1 MDSKY
6 RIELADNSKGSSN
19 MDSNSLGTVIKVIG
33 VGNGGCNA
41 VNRMIEEGL
50 QDVDFIAMNTDK
62 QALSRSNAETKIVLG
77 ERVTQGLGA
86 GTDPEKGA
94 EAAREDIAKIEE
106 IINGANLVFIAS
118 SFGGGTGTG
127 ASPVVAEIAKKCGAL
142 TIGVVTKPFKYEGK
156 FKMKKAEAGIE
167 KMFSVV
173 DSLIIIPN
181 ENLYDMID
189 AENYGY
195 TEAFSVI
202 DDILRQGVQGIS
214 DIITKTGFGVNV
226 DFADVKTMIELSNGR
241 AHLGIGIGKGEN
253 RIEKAISNAFENP
266 LLDVSSI
273 RNSKGVLANI
283 VTPKDFA
290 LKEFER
296 ASEKISEYAHE
307 EANIKIGTCIDENL
321 NDEIRVTIVATGF
334 DDNCVKEEKEKN
346 KIDDIENKDSETDEM
361 YKTKDNKNIA
371 DDNNSDNSSEIKI
384 DKNENINDKLETE
397 NNFDLKKDINKE
409 SVKTSFSNINFA
421 NKFKNETFNNNYR
434 ENINKNIETENLYNN
449 SNDSNNIENSN
460 NYNNFNNNEE
470 KTAEKSE
477 YSVFNRN
484 VINNRISENSEFDKN
499 EDNYSI
505 GTAVADIEEAEEL
518 REVKKDN
525 EISKQFPFQVMS
537 NEERKIH
544 NDMGAKSYIFGADT
558 SSASTDYDNTPAFL
572 RRDIIARNVKKIRD

>member
-6 RIELADNSKGSSN
+6 RIELADNSKMNSN
-19 MDSNSLGTVIKVIG
+19 INSFNVSLGTVIKVIG

-41 VNRMIEEGL
+41 VNRMIEEKLNG
-50 QDVDFIAMNTDK
+50 VDFVAMNTDK

-94 EAAREDIAKIEE
+94 EAAKEDVAKIEE

-156 FKMKKAEAGIE
+156 LKMNRAEAGIE

-181 ENLYDMID
+181 ENLYDMVD

-195 TEAFSVI
+195 TEAFSII

-214 DIITKTGFGVNV
+214 DIITQTGFGVNV
-226 DFADVKTMIELSNGR
+226 DFADVRTMIALSNGR

-273 RNSKGVLANI
+273 KNSRGILANI
-283 VTPKDFA
+283 VAPKDFG
-290 LKEFER
+290 LKEYGE
-296 ASEKISEYAHE
+296 AAEKINSYAHE
-307 EANIKIGTCIDENL
+307 EANIKIGTCIDESL

-334 DDNCVKEEKEKN
+334 DDNCNKN
-346 KIDDIENKDSETDEM
+346 NEVENKDFESD
-361 YKTKDNKNIA
+361 KNDIKDNNIKN
-371 DDNNSDNSSEIKI
+371 DLNTNNIIENNENNNPNETIIDNSKEIDLK
-384 DKNENINDKLETE
+384 DKEENINKVS
-397 NNFDLKKDINKE
+397 FE
-409 SVKTSFSNINFA
+409 SVNFA
-421 NKFKNETFNNNYR
+421 NKFKNQS
-434 ENINKNIETENLYNN
+434 L
-449 SNDSNNIENSN
+449 N
-460 NYNNFNNNEE
+460 NYNINNAENNEE
-470 KTAEKSE
+470 EDFDKEEESIEKSE
-477 YSVFNRN
+477 YAPFNKNIVNNQISKSANSIIDRN
-484 VINNRISENSEFDKN
+484 EEF
-499 EDNYSI
+499 YSRTI
-505 GTAVADIEEAEEL
+505 ATEVAEADIDIKEN
-518 REVKKDN
+518 EVKKEKPIFD
-525 EISKQFPFQVMS
+525 IMS
-537 NEERKIH
+537 DEGMKIH
-544 NDMGAKSYIFGADT
+544 NDLGAKSYIFGADT
-558 SSASTDYDNTPAFL
+558 NSSADYDEDTPAYL
-572 RRDIIARNVKKIRD
+572 RRQIIARNIRK

>member
-6 RIELADNSKGSSN
+6 RIELADNSKMNSN
-19 MDSNSLGTVIKVIG
+19 INSFNVSLGTVIKVIG

-41 VNRMIEEGL
+41 VNRMIEEKLNG
-50 QDVDFIAMNTDK
+50 VDFVAMNTDK

-94 EAAREDIAKIEE
+94 EAAKEDVAKIEE

-156 FKMKKAEAGIE
+156 LKMNRAEAGIE

-181 ENLYDMID
+181 ENLYDMVD

-195 TEAFSVI
+195 TEAFSII

-214 DIITKTGFGVNV
+214 DIITQTGFGVNV
-226 DFADVKTMIELSNGR
+226 DFADVRTMIALSNGR

-273 RNSKGVLANI
+273 KNSRGVLANI
-283 VTPKDFA
+283 VAPKDFG
-290 LKEFER
+290 LKEYGE
-296 ASEKISEYAHE
+296 AAEKINSYAHE
-307 EANIKIGTCIDENL
+307 EANIKIGTCIDESL

-334 DDNCVKEEKEKN
+334 DDNCNKN
-346 KIDDIENKDSETDEM
+346 NEAENKDFESD
-361 YKTKDNKNIA
+361 KNDIKDNNIKNDLNINNIIENNEN
-371 DDNNSDNSSEIKI
+371 NNSNETIIDNSKEI
-384 DKNENINDKLETE
+384 DLKNKEENINKVS
-397 NNFDLKKDINKE
+397 FE
-409 SVKTSFSNINFA
+409 SVNFS
-421 NKFKNETFNNNYR
+421 NKFKNQSLDNY
-434 ENINKNIETENLYNN
+434 NINNAE
-449 SNDSNNIENSN
+449 
-460 NYNNFNNNEE
+460 NNEE
-470 KTAEKSE
+470 EDFDKKEESIEKSE
-477 YSVFNRN
+477 YAPFNKNIVNNQISKSANSIIDRN
-484 VINNRISENSEFDKN
+484 EEF
-499 EDNYSI
+499 YSRTI
-505 GTAVADIEEAEEL
+505 ATEVAEADIDIKEN
-518 REVKKDN
+518 EVKKEKPIFD
-525 EISKQFPFQVMS
+525 IMS
-537 NEERKIH
+537 DEGMKIH
-544 NDMGAKSYIFGADT
+544 NDLGAKSYIFGADT
-558 SSASTDYDNTPAFL
+558 NSSADYDEDTPAYL
-572 RRDIIARNVKKIRD
+572 RRQIIARNIRK

>member
-6 RIELADNSKGSSN
+6 RIELADNSKMNSN
-19 MDSNSLGTVIKVIG
+19 INSFNVSLGTVIKVIG

-41 VNRMIEEGL
+41 VNRMIEEKLNG
-50 QDVDFIAMNTDK
+50 VDFVAMNTDK

-94 EAAREDIAKIEE
+94 EAAKEDVAKIEE

-156 FKMKKAEAGIE
+156 LKMNRAEAGIE

-181 ENLYDMID
+181 ENLYDMVD

-195 TEAFSVI
+195 TEAFSII

-214 DIITKTGFGVNV
+214 DIITQTGFGVNV
-226 DFADVKTMIELSNGR
+226 DFADVRTMIALSNGR

-273 RNSKGVLANI
+273 KNSRGVLANI
-283 VTPKDFA
+283 VAPEDFG
-290 LKEFER
+290 LKEYGE
-296 ASEKISEYAHE
+296 AAEKINSYAHE
-307 EANIKIGTCIDENL
+307 EANIKIGTCIDESL

-334 DDNCVKEEKEKN
+334 DDNCNKN
-346 KIDDIENKDSETDEM
+346 KEAENKDFESD
-361 YKTKDNKNIA
+361 KNDIKDNNIKNDLNINNIIENNEN
-371 DDNNSDNSSEIKI
+371 NNSNETIIDNSKEIDLK
-384 DKNENINDKLETE
+384 DKEENINKVS
-397 NNFDLKKDINKE
+397 FE
-409 SVKTSFSNINFA
+409 SVNFA
-421 NKFKNETFNNNYR
+421 NKFKNQSLDNY
-434 ENINKNIETENLYNN
+434 NINNAE
-449 SNDSNNIENSN
+449 
-460 NYNNFNNNEE
+460 NNNEE
-470 KTAEKSE
+470 EDFDKEEESIEKSE
-477 YSVFNRN
+477 YAPFNKNIVNNQISKSANSIIDRN
-484 VINNRISENSEFDKN
+484 EEF
-499 EDNYSI
+499 YSRTI
-505 GTAVADIEEAEEL
+505 ATKVAEADIDIKEN
-518 REVKKDN
+518 EVKKEKPIFD
-525 EISKQFPFQVMS
+525 IMS
-537 NEERKIH
+537 DEGMKIH
-544 NDMGAKSYIFGADT
+544 NDLGAKSYIFGADT
-558 SSASTDYDNTPAFL
+558 NSSADYDEDTPAYL
-572 RRDIIARNVKKIRD
+572 RRQIIARNIRK

>member
-6 RIELADNSKGSSN
+6 RIELADNSKMNSN
-19 MDSNSLGTVIKVIG
+19 INSFNVSLGTVIKVIG

-41 VNRMIEEGL
+41 VNRMIEEKLNG
-50 QDVDFIAMNTDK
+50 VDFVAMNTDK

-94 EAAREDIAKIEE
+94 EAAKEDVAKIEE

-156 FKMKKAEAGIE
+156 LKMNRAESGIE

-181 ENLYDMID
+181 ENLYDMVD

-195 TEAFSVI
+195 TEAFSII

-214 DIITKTGFGVNV
+214 DIITQTGFGVNV
-226 DFADVKTMIELSNGR
+226 DFADVRTMIALSNGR

-273 RNSKGVLANI
+273 KNSRGVLANI
-283 VTPKDFA
+283 VAPKDFG
-290 LKEFER
+290 LKEYGE
-296 ASEKISEYAHE
+296 AAEKINSYAHE
-307 EANIKIGTCIDENL
+307 EANIKIGTCIDESL

-334 DDNCVKEEKEKN
+334 DDNCNKN
-346 KIDDIENKDSETDEM
+346 NEAENKDFESD
-361 YKTKDNKNIA
+361 KNDIKDNNIKNDLNTNNIIENNEN
-371 DDNNSDNSSEIKI
+371 NNSNETIIDNSKEIDLK
-384 DKNENINDKLETE
+384 DKEENINKVS
-397 NNFDLKKDINKE
+397 FE
-409 SVKTSFSNINFA
+409 SVNFA
-421 NKFKNETFNNNYR
+421 NKFKNQS
-434 ENINKNIETENLYNN
+434 L
-449 SNDSNNIENSN
+449 N
-460 NYNNFNNNEE
+460 NYNINNTENNNEE
-470 KTAEKSE
+470 EDFDKEEESIEKSE
-477 YSVFNRN
+477 YAPFNKNIVNNQISKNADSIIDRN
-484 VINNRISENSEFDKN
+484 EEF
-499 EDNYSI
+499 YSRTI
-505 GTAVADIEEAEEL
+505 ATEVAEADIDIKEN
-518 REVKKDN
+518 EVKKEKPIFD
-525 EISKQFPFQVMS
+525 IMS
-537 NEERKIH
+537 DEGMKIH
-544 NDMGAKSYIFGADT
+544 NDLGAKSYIFGADT
-558 SSASTDYDNTPAFL
+558 NSSADYDEDTPAYL
-572 RRDIIARNVKKIRD
+572 RRQIIARNIRK

>member
-6 RIELADNSKGSSN
+6 RIELADNSKMNSN
-19 MDSNSLGTVIKVIG
+19 INSFNVSLGTVIKVIG

-41 VNRMIEEGL
+41 VNRMIEEKLNG
-50 QDVDFIAMNTDK
+50 VDFVAMNTDK

-94 EAAREDIAKIEE
+94 EAAKEDVAKIEE

-156 FKMKKAEAGIE
+156 LKMNRAEAGIE

-181 ENLYDMID
+181 ENLYDMVD

-195 TEAFSVI
+195 TEAFSII

-214 DIITKTGFGVNV
+214 DIITQTGFGVNV
-226 DFADVKTMIELSNGR
+226 DFADVRTMIALSNGR

-273 RNSKGVLANI
+273 KNSRGVLANI
-283 VTPKDFA
+283 VAPKDFG
-290 LKEFER
+290 LKEYGE
-296 ASEKISEYAHE
+296 AAEKINSYAHE
-307 EANIKIGTCIDENL
+307 EANIKIGTCIDESL

-334 DDNCVKEEKEKN
+334 DDNCNKN
-346 KIDDIENKDSETDEM
+346 KEVENKDFESD
-361 YKTKDNKNIA
+361 KNDIKDNNIKNDLNINNIIENNEN
-371 DDNNSDNSSEIKI
+371 NNSNETIIDNSKEIDLK
-384 DKNENINDKLETE
+384 DKEENINKVS
-397 NNFDLKKDINKE
+397 FE
-409 SVKTSFSNINFA
+409 SVNFA
-421 NKFKNETFNNNYR
+421 NKFKNQSLDNY
-434 ENINKNIETENLYNN
+434 NINNAEN
-449 SNDSNNIENSN
+449 D
-460 NYNNFNNNEE
+460 NEE
-470 KTAEKSE
+470 EEDFDKEEESIEKSE
-477 YSVFNRN
+477 YAPFNKNIVNNQISKSANSIIDRN
-484 VINNRISENSEFDKN
+484 EEF
-499 EDNYSI
+499 YSRTI
-505 GTAVADIEEAEEL
+505 ATEVAEADIDIKEN
-518 REVKKDN
+518 EVKKEKPIFD
-525 EISKQFPFQVMS
+525 IMS
-537 NEERKIH
+537 DEGMKIH
-544 NDMGAKSYIFGADT
+544 NDLGAKSYIFGADT
-558 SSASTDYDNTPAFL
+558 NSSADYDEDTPAYL
-572 RRDIIARNVKKIRD
+572 RRQIIARNIRK

>member
-6 RIELADNSKGSSN
+6 RIELADNSKMNSN
-19 MDSNSLGTVIKVIG
+19 INSFNVSLGTVIKVIG

-41 VNRMIEEGL
+41 VNRMIEEKLNG
-50 QDVDFIAMNTDK
+50 VDFVAMNTDK

-94 EAAREDIAKIEE
+94 EAAKEDVAKIEE

-156 FKMKKAEAGIE
+156 LKMNRAESGIE

-181 ENLYDMID
+181 ENLYDMVD

-195 TEAFSVI
+195 TEAFSII

-214 DIITKTGFGVNV
+214 DIITQTGFGVNV
-226 DFADVKTMIELSNGR
+226 DFADVRTMIALSNGR

-273 RNSKGVLANI
+273 KNSRGVLANI
-283 VTPKDFA
+283 VAPKDFG
-290 LKEFER
+290 LKEYGE
-296 ASEKISEYAHE
+296 AAEKINSYAHE
-307 EANIKIGTCIDENL
+307 EANIKIGTCIDESL

-334 DDNCVKEEKEKN
+334 DDNCNKN
-346 KIDDIENKDSETDEM
+346 NEAENKDFESD
-361 YKTKDNKNIA
+361 KNDIKDNNIKNDLNTNNIIENNEN
-371 DDNNSDNSSEIKI
+371 NNSNETIIDNSKEI
-384 DKNENINDKLETE
+384 DLKNKEENINKVS
-397 NNFDLKKDINKE
+397 FE
-409 SVKTSFSNINFA
+409 SVNFA
-421 NKFKNETFNNNYR
+421 NKFKNQS
-434 ENINKNIETENLYNN
+434 L
-449 SNDSNNIENSN
+449 N
-460 NYNNFNNNEE
+460 NYNINNAENNEE
-470 KTAEKSE
+470 EDFDKEEESIEKSE
-477 YSVFNRN
+477 YAPFNKNIVNNQISKNANSIIDRN
-484 VINNRISENSEFDKN
+484 EEF
-499 EDNYSI
+499 YSRTI
-505 GTAVADIEEAEEL
+505 ATEVAEADIDIKEN
-518 REVKKDN
+518 EVKKEKPIFD
-525 EISKQFPFQVMS
+525 IMS
-537 NEERKIH
+537 DEGMKIH
-544 NDMGAKSYIFGADT
+544 NDLGAKSYIFGADT
-558 SSASTDYDNTPAFL
+558 NSSADYDEDTPAYL
-572 RRDIIARNVKKIRD
+572 RRQIIARNIRK

>member
-6 RIELADNSKGSSN
+6 RIELADNSKMNSN
-19 MDSNSLGTVIKVIG
+19 INSFNVSLGTVIKVIG

-41 VNRMIEEGL
+41 VNRMIEEKLNG
-50 QDVDFIAMNTDK
+50 VDFVAMNTDK

-94 EAAREDIAKIEE
+94 EAAKEDVAKIEE

-156 FKMKKAEAGIE
+156 LKMNRAESGIE

-181 ENLYDMID
+181 ENLYDMVD

-195 TEAFSVI
+195 TEAFSII

-214 DIITKTGFGVNV
+214 DIITQTGFGVNV
-226 DFADVKTMIELSNGR
+226 DFADVRTMIALSNGR

-273 RNSKGVLANI
+273 KNSRGVLANI
-283 VTPKDFA
+283 VAPKDFG
-290 LKEFER
+290 LKEYGE
-296 ASEKISEYAHE
+296 AAEKINSYAHE
-307 EANIKIGTCIDENL
+307 EANIKIGTCIDESL

-334 DDNCVKEEKEKN
+334 DDNCNKN
-346 KIDDIENKDSETDEM
+346 NEAENKDFESD
-361 YKTKDNKNIA
+361 KNDIKDNNIKNDLNTNNIIENNEN
-371 DDNNSDNSSEIKI
+371 NNSNETIIDNSKEIDLK
-384 DKNENINDKLETE
+384 DKEENINKVS
-397 NNFDLKKDINKE
+397 FE
-409 SVKTSFSNINFA
+409 SVNFA
-421 NKFKNETFNNNYR
+421 NKFKNQP
-434 ENINKNIETENLYNN
+434 L
-449 SNDSNNIENSN
+449 N
-460 NYNNFNNNEE
+460 NYNINNAENNNEDE
-470 KTAEKSE
+470 DFDKEEESIEKSE
-477 YSVFNRN
+477 YAPFNKNIVNNQISKSANSIIDRN
-484 VINNRISENSEFDKN
+484 EEF
-499 EDNYSI
+499 YSRTI
-505 GTAVADIEEAEEL
+505 ATEVAEADIDIKEN
-518 REVKKDN
+518 EVKKEKPIFD
-525 EISKQFPFQVMS
+525 IMS
-537 NEERKIH
+537 DEGMKIH
-544 NDMGAKSYIFGADT
+544 NDLGAKSYIFGADT
-558 SSASTDYDNTPAFL
+558 NSSADYDEDTPAYL
-572 RRDIIARNVKKIRD
+572 RRQIIARNIRK

>member
-6 RIELADNSKGSSN
+6 RIELADNSKINSN
-19 MDSNSLGTVIKVIG
+19 INSFNVSLVTVIKVIG

-41 VNRMIEEGL
+41 VNRMIEEKLNG
-50 QDVDFIAMNTDK
+50 VDFVAMNTDK

-94 EAAREDIAKIEE
+94 EAAKEDVAKIEE

-156 FKMKKAEAGIE
+156 LKMNRAEAGIE

-181 ENLYDMID
+181 ENLYDMVD

-195 TEAFSVI
+195 TEAFSII

-214 DIITKTGFGVNV
+214 DIITQTGFGVNV
-226 DFADVKTMIELSNGR
+226 DFADVRTMIALSNGR

-273 RNSKGVLANI
+273 KNSRGVLANI
-283 VTPKDFA
+283 VAPKDFG
-290 LKEFER
+290 LKEYGE
-296 ASEKISEYAHE
+296 AAEKINSYAHE
-307 EANIKIGTCIDENL
+307 EANIKIGTCIDESL

-334 DDNCVKEEKEKN
+334 DDNCNKN
-346 KIDDIENKDSETDEM
+346 NEAENKDFESD
-361 YKTKDNKNIA
+361 KNDIKDNNIKNDLNTNNIIENNEN
-371 DDNNSDNSSEIKI
+371 NNSNETIIDNSKETELK
-384 DKNENINDKLETE
+384 DKEENINKVS
-397 NNFDLKKDINKE
+397 FE
-409 SVKTSFSNINFA
+409 SVNFA
-421 NKFKNETFNNNYR
+421 NKFKNQSLDNY
-434 ENINKNIETENLYNN
+434 NINNAE
-449 SNDSNNIENSN
+449 
-460 NYNNFNNNEE
+460 NNNEE
-470 KTAEKSE
+470 EEDFDKEEESIEKSE
-477 YSVFNRN
+477 YAPFNKNIVNNQISKSANSIIDRN
-484 VINNRISENSEFDKN
+484 EEF
-499 EDNYSI
+499 YSRTI
-505 GTAVADIEEAEEL
+505 ATEVAEADIDIKEN
-518 REVKKDN
+518 EVKKEKPIFD
-525 EISKQFPFQVMS
+525 IMS
-537 NEERKIH
+537 DEGMKIH
-544 NDMGAKSYIFGADT
+544 NDLGAKSYIFGADT
-558 SSASTDYDNTPAFL
+558 NSSADYDEDTPAYL
-572 RRDIIARNVKKIRD
+572 RRQIIARNIRK

>member
-6 RIELADNSKGSSN
+6 RIELADNSKMNSN
-19 MDSNSLGTVIKVIG
+19 INSFNVSLGTVIKVIG

-41 VNRMIEEGL
+41 VNRMIEEKLNG
-50 QDVDFIAMNTDK
+50 VDFVAMNTDK

-94 EAAREDIAKIEE
+94 EAAKEDVAKIEE

-156 FKMKKAEAGIE
+156 LKMNRAEAGIE

-181 ENLYDMID
+181 ENLYDMVD

-195 TEAFSVI
+195 TEAFSII

-214 DIITKTGFGVNV
+214 DIITQTGFGVNV
-226 DFADVKTMIELSNGR
+226 DFADVRTMIALSNGR

-273 RNSKGVLANI
+273 KNSRGVLANI
-283 VTPKDFA
+283 VAPKDFG
-290 LKEFER
+290 LKEYGE
-296 ASEKISEYAHE
+296 AAEKINSYAHE
-307 EANIKIGTCIDENL
+307 EANIKIGTCIDESL

-334 DDNCVKEEKEKN
+334 DDNCNKN
-346 KIDDIENKDSETDEM
+346 NEAENKDFESD
-361 YKTKDNKNIA
+361 KNDIKDNNIKNDLNTNNIIENNEN
-371 DDNNSDNSSEIKI
+371 NNSNETIIDNSKEIDLK
-384 DKNENINDKLETE
+384 DKEENINKVS
-397 NNFDLKKDINKE
+397 FE
-409 SVKTSFSNINFA
+409 SVNFA
-421 NKFKNETFNNNYR
+421 NKFKNQS
-434 ENINKNIETENLYNN
+434 L
-449 SNDSNNIENSN
+449 N
-460 NYNNFNNNEE
+460 NYNINNAENNEE
-470 KTAEKSE
+470 EDFDKEEESIEKSE
-477 YSVFNRN
+477 YAPFNKNIVNNQISKSANSIIDRN
-484 VINNRISENSEFDKN
+484 EEF
-499 EDNYSI
+499 YSRTI
-505 GTAVADIEEAEEL
+505 ATEVAEADIDIKEN
-518 REVKKDN
+518 EVKKEKPIFD
-525 EISKQFPFQVMS
+525 IMS
-537 NEERKIH
+537 DEGMKIH
-544 NDMGAKSYIFGADT
+544 NDLGAKSYIFGADT
-558 SSASTDYDNTPAFL
+558 NSSADYDEDTPAYL
-572 RRDIIARNVKKIRD
+572 RRQIIARNIRK

>member
-6 RIELADNSKGSSN
+6 RIELADNSKINSN
-19 MDSNSLGTVIKVIG
+19 INSFNVSLGTVIKVIG

-41 VNRMIEEGL
+41 VNRMIEEKLNG
-50 QDVDFIAMNTDK
+50 VDFVAMNTDK

-94 EAAREDIAKIEE
+94 EAAKEDVAKIEE

-156 FKMKKAEAGIE
+156 LKMNRAEAGIE

-181 ENLYDMID
+181 ENLYDMVD

-195 TEAFSVI
+195 TEAFSII

-214 DIITKTGFGVNV
+214 DIITQTGFGVNV
-226 DFADVKTMIELSNGR
+226 DFADVRTMIALSNGR

-273 RNSKGVLANI
+273 KNSRGVLANI
-283 VTPKDFA
+283 VAPKDFG
-290 LKEFER
+290 LKEYGE
-296 ASEKISEYAHE
+296 AAEKINSYAHE
-307 EANIKIGTCIDENL
+307 EANIKIGTCIDESL

-334 DDNCVKEEKEKN
+334 DDNCNKN
-346 KIDDIENKDSETDEM
+346 NEAENKDFESD
-361 YKTKDNKNIA
+361 KNDIKDNNIKNDLNTNNIIENNEN
-371 DDNNSDNSSEIKI
+371 NNSNETIIDNSKEIDLK
-384 DKNENINDKLETE
+384 DKEENINKVS
-397 NNFDLKKDINKE
+397 FE
-409 SVKTSFSNINFA
+409 SVNFA
-421 NKFKNETFNNNYR
+421 NKFKNQSLDNY
-434 ENINKNIETENLYNN
+434 NINNAE
-449 SNDSNNIENSN
+449 
-460 NYNNFNNNEE
+460 NNEE
-470 KTAEKSE
+470 DIDKEEESIEKSE
-477 YSVFNRN
+477 YAPFNKNIVNNQISKSANSIIDRN
-484 VINNRISENSEFDKN
+484 EEF
-499 EDNYSI
+499 YSRTI
-505 GTAVADIEEAEEL
+505 ATEVAEADIDIKEN
-518 REVKKDN
+518 EVKKEKPIFD
-525 EISKQFPFQVMS
+525 IMS
-537 NEERKIH
+537 DEGMKIH
-544 NDMGAKSYIFGADT
+544 NDLGAKSYIFGADT
-558 SSASTDYDNTPAFL
+558 NSSADYDEDTPAYL
-572 RRDIIARNVKKIRD
+572 RRQIIARNIRK

>member
-6 RIELADNSKGSSN
+6 RIELADNSKMNSN
-19 MDSNSLGTVIKVIG
+19 INSFNVSLGTVIKVIG

-41 VNRMIEEGL
+41 VNRMIEEKLNG
-50 QDVDFIAMNTDK
+50 VDFVAMNTDK

-94 EAAREDIAKIEE
+94 EAAKEDVAKIEE

-156 FKMKKAEAGIE
+156 LKMNRAEAGIE

-181 ENLYDMID
+181 ENLYDMVD

-195 TEAFSVI
+195 TEAFSII

-214 DIITKTGFGVNV
+214 DIITQTGFGVNV
-226 DFADVKTMIELSNGR
+226 DFADVRTMIALSNGR

-273 RNSKGVLANI
+273 KNSRGVLANI
-283 VTPKDFA
+283 VAPKDFG
-290 LKEFER
+290 LKEYGE
-296 ASEKISEYAHE
+296 AAEKINSYAHE
-307 EANIKIGTCIDENL
+307 EANIKIGTCIDESL

-334 DDNCVKEEKEKN
+334 DDNCNKN
-346 KIDDIENKDSETDEM
+346 NEAENKDFESD
-361 YKTKDNKNIA
+361 KNDIKDNNIKNDLNTNNIIENNEN
-371 DDNNSDNSSEIKI
+371 NNSNETIIDNSKEI
-384 DKNENINDKLETE
+384 
-397 NNFDLKKDINKE
+397 DLKDKE
-409 SVKTSFSNINFA
+409 
-421 NKFKNETFNNNYR
+421 
-434 ENINKNIETENLYNN
+434 ENINKVSFESVNFADKFKNQSL
-449 SNDSNNIENSN
+449 N
-460 NYNNFNNNEE
+460 NYNINNAENNNEE
-470 KTAEKSE
+470 EDFDKEEESIEKSE
-477 YSVFNRN
+477 YAPFNKNIVNNQISKSANSIIDRN
-484 VINNRISENSEFDKN
+484 EEF
-499 EDNYSI
+499 YSRTI
-505 GTAVADIEEAEEL
+505 ATEVAEADIDIKEN
-518 REVKKDN
+518 EVKKEKPIFD
-525 EISKQFPFQVMS
+525 IMS
-537 NEERKIH
+537 DEGMKIH
-544 NDMGAKSYIFGADT
+544 NDLGAKSYIFGADT
-558 SSASTDYDNTPAFL
+558 NSSADYDEDTPAYL
-572 RRDIIARNVKKIRD
+572 RRQIIARNIRK

>member
-6 RIELADNSKGSSN
+6 RIELADNSKMNSN
-19 MDSNSLGTVIKVIG
+19 INSFNVSLGTVIKVIG

-41 VNRMIEEGL
+41 VNRMIEEKLNG
-50 QDVDFIAMNTDK
+50 VDFVAMNTDK

-94 EAAREDIAKIEE
+94 EAAKEDVAKIEE

-156 FKMKKAEAGIE
+156 LKMNRAEAGIE

-181 ENLYDMID
+181 ENLYDMVD

-195 TEAFSVI
+195 TEAFSII

-214 DIITKTGFGVNV
+214 DIITQTGFGVNV
-226 DFADVKTMIELSNGR
+226 DFADVRTMIALSNGR

-273 RNSKGVLANI
+273 KNSRGVLANI
-283 VTPKDFA
+283 VAPKDFG
-290 LKEFER
+290 LKEYGE
-296 ASEKISEYAHE
+296 AAEKINSYAHE
-307 EANIKIGTCIDENL
+307 EANIKIGTCIDESL

-334 DDNCVKEEKEKN
+334 DDNCNKN
-346 KIDDIENKDSETDEM
+346 NEAENKDFESD
-361 YKTKDNKNIA
+361 KNDIKDNNIKNDLNTNNIIENNEN
-371 DDNNSDNSSEIKI
+371 NNSNETIIDNSKEIDLK
-384 DKNENINDKLETE
+384 DKEENINKVS
-397 NNFDLKKDINKE
+397 FE
-409 SVKTSFSNINFA
+409 SVNFA
-421 NKFKNETFNNNYR
+421 NKFKNQS
-434 ENINKNIETENLYNN
+434 L
-449 SNDSNNIENSN
+449 N
-460 NYNNFNNNEE
+460 NYNINNAENNNEE
-470 KTAEKSE
+470 EDFDKEEAIEKSE
-477 YSVFNRN
+477 YAPFNKNIVNNQISKNANSIIDRN
-484 VINNRISENSEFDKN
+484 EEF
-499 EDNYSI
+499 YSRTI
-505 GTAVADIEEAEEL
+505 ATEVAEADIDIKEN
-518 REVKKDN
+518 EVKKEKPIFD
-525 EISKQFPFQVMS
+525 IMS
-537 NEERKIH
+537 DEGMKIH
-544 NDMGAKSYIFGADT
+544 NDLGAKSYIFGADT
-558 SSASTDYDNTPAFL
+558 NSSADYDEDTPAYL
-572 RRDIIARNVKKIRD
+572 RRQIIARNIRK

>member
-6 RIELADNSKGSSN
+6 RIELADNSKMNSN
-19 MDSNSLGTVIKVIG
+19 INSFNVSLGTVIKVIG

-41 VNRMIEEGL
+41 VNRMIEEKLNG
-50 QDVDFIAMNTDK
+50 VDFVAMNTDK

-94 EAAREDIAKIEE
+94 EAAKEDVAKIEE

-156 FKMKKAEAGIE
+156 LKMNRAEAGIE

-181 ENLYDMID
+181 ENLYDMVE

-195 TEAFSVI
+195 TEAFSII

-214 DIITKTGFGVNV
+214 DIITQTGFGVNV
-226 DFADVKTMIELSNGR
+226 DFADVRTMIALSNGR

-273 RNSKGVLANI
+273 KNSRGVLANI
-283 VTPKDFA
+283 VAPKDFG
-290 LKEFER
+290 LKEYGE
-296 ASEKISEYAHE
+296 AAEKINSYAHE
-307 EANIKIGTCIDENL
+307 EANIKIGTCIDESL

-334 DDNCVKEEKEKN
+334 DDNCNKN
-346 KIDDIENKDSETDEM
+346 NEAENKDFESD
-361 YKTKDNKNIA
+361 KNDIKDNNIKNDLNTNNIIENNEN
-371 DDNNSDNSSEIKI
+371 NNSNETIIDNSKEIDLK
-384 DKNENINDKLETE
+384 DKEENINKVS
-397 NNFDLKKDINKE
+397 FE
-409 SVKTSFSNINFA
+409 SVNFA
-421 NKFKNETFNNNYR
+421 NKFKNQSLDNY
-434 ENINKNIETENLYNN
+434 NINNAE
-449 SNDSNNIENSN
+449 
-460 NYNNFNNNEE
+460 NNEE
-470 KTAEKSE
+470 EDFDKEEESIEKSE
-477 YSVFNRN
+477 YAPFNKNIVNNQISKSANSIIDRN
-484 VINNRISENSEFDKN
+484 EEF
-499 EDNYSI
+499 YSRTI
-505 GTAVADIEEAEEL
+505 ATEVAEADIDIKEN
-518 REVKKDN
+518 EVKKEKPIFD
-525 EISKQFPFQVMS
+525 IMS
-537 NEERKIH
+537 DEGMKIH
-544 NDMGAKSYIFGADT
+544 NDLGAKSYIFGADT
-558 SSASTDYDNTPAFL
+558 NSSADYDEDTPAYL
-572 RRDIIARNVKKIRD
+572 RRQIIARNIRK

>member
-6 RIELADNSKGSSN
+6 RIELADNSKMNSN
-19 MDSNSLGTVIKVIG
+19 INSFNVSLGTVIKVIG

-41 VNRMIEEGL
+41 VNRMIEEKLNG
-50 QDVDFIAMNTDK
+50 VDFVAMNTDK

-94 EAAREDIAKIEE
+94 EAAKEDVAKIEE

-156 FKMKKAEAGIE
+156 LKMNRAEAGIE

-181 ENLYDMID
+181 ENLYDMVD

-195 TEAFSVI
+195 TEAFSII

-214 DIITKTGFGVNV
+214 DIITQTGFGVNV
-226 DFADVKTMIELSNGR
+226 DFADVRTMIALSNGR

-273 RNSKGVLANI
+273 KNSRGVLANI
-283 VTPKDFA
+283 VAPKDFG
-290 LKEFER
+290 LKEYGE
-296 ASEKISEYAHE
+296 AAEKINSYAHE
-307 EANIKIGTCIDENL
+307 EANIKIGTCIDESL

-334 DDNCVKEEKEKN
+334 DDNCNKN
-346 KIDDIENKDSETDEM
+346 NEAENKDFESD
-361 YKTKDNKNIA
+361 KNDIKDNNIKNDLNTNNIIENNEN
-371 DDNNSDNSSEIKI
+371 NNSNETIIDNSKEI
-384 DKNENINDKLETE
+384 DLKNKEENINKVS
-397 NNFDLKKDINKE
+397 FE
-409 SVKTSFSNINFA
+409 SVNFA
-421 NKFKNETFNNNYR
+421 NKFKNQSLDNY
-434 ENINKNIETENLYNN
+434 NINNAEN
-449 SNDSNNIENSN
+449 
-460 NYNNFNNNEE
+460 NNNEE
-470 KTAEKSE
+470 EDFNKEEESIEKSE
-477 YSVFNRN
+477 YAPFNKNIVNNQISKSANSIIDRN
-484 VINNRISENSEFDKN
+484 EEFYSRTIATEVAEAYIDIKEN
-499 EDNYSI
+499 
-505 GTAVADIEEAEEL
+505 
-518 REVKKDN
+518 EVKKEKPIFD
-525 EISKQFPFQVMS
+525 IMS
-537 NEERKIH
+537 DEGMKIH
-544 NDMGAKSYIFGADT
+544 NDLGAKSYIFGADT
-558 SSASTDYDNTPAFL
+558 NSSADYDEDTPAYL
-572 RRDIIARNVKKIRD
+572 RRQIIARNIRK

>member
-6 RIELADNSKGSSN
+6 RIELADNSKMNSN
-19 MDSNSLGTVIKVIG
+19 INSFNVSLGTVIKVIG

-41 VNRMIEEGL
+41 VNRMIEEKLNG
-50 QDVDFIAMNTDK
+50 VDFVAMNTDK

-94 EAAREDIAKIEE
+94 EAAKEDVAKIEE

-156 FKMKKAEAGIE
+156 LKMNRAEAGIE

-181 ENLYDMID
+181 ENLYDMVD

-195 TEAFSVI
+195 TEAFSII

-214 DIITKTGFGVNV
+214 DIITQTGFGVNV
-226 DFADVKTMIELSNGR
+226 DFADVRTMIALSNGR

-273 RNSKGVLANI
+273 KNSRGILANI
-283 VTPKDFA
+283 VAPKDFG
-290 LKEFER
+290 LKEYGE
-296 ASEKISEYAHE
+296 AAEKINSYAHE
-307 EANIKIGTCIDENL
+307 EANIKIGTCIDESL

-334 DDNCVKEEKEKN
+334 DDNCNKN
-346 KIDDIENKDSETDEM
+346 NEAENKDFESD
-361 YKTKDNKNIA
+361 KNDIKDNNIKNDLNINNIIENNEN
-371 DDNNSDNSSEIKI
+371 NNSNETIIDNSKEI
-384 DKNENINDKLETE
+384 DLKNKEENINKVS
-397 NNFDLKKDINKE
+397 FE
-409 SVKTSFSNINFA
+409 SVNFS
-421 NKFKNETFNNNYR
+421 NKFKNQSLDNY
-434 ENINKNIETENLYNN
+434 NINNA
-449 SNDSNNIENSN
+449 ENS
-460 NYNNFNNNEE
+460 EE
-470 KTAEKSE
+470 EDFDKEEESIEKSE
-477 YSVFNRN
+477 YAPFNKNIVNNQISKSANSIIDRN
-484 VINNRISENSEFDKN
+484 EEF
-499 EDNYSI
+499 YSRTI
-505 GTAVADIEEAEEL
+505 ATEVAEADIDIKEN
-518 REVKKDN
+518 EVKKEKPIFD
-525 EISKQFPFQVMS
+525 IMS
-537 NEERKIH
+537 DEGMKIH
-544 NDMGAKSYIFGADT
+544 NDLGAKSYIFGADT
-558 SSASTDYDNTPAFL
+558 NSSADYDEDTPAYL
-572 RRDIIARNVKKIRD
+572 RRQIIARNIRK

>member
-6 RIELADNSKGSSN
+6 RIELADNSKMNSN
-19 MDSNSLGTVIKVIG
+19 INSFNVSLGTVIKVIG

-41 VNRMIEEGL
+41 VNRMIEEKLNG
-50 QDVDFIAMNTDK
+50 VDFVAMNTDK

-94 EAAREDIAKIEE
+94 EAAKEDVAKIEE

-156 FKMKKAEAGIE
+156 LKMNRAEAGIE

-181 ENLYDMID
+181 ENLYDMVD

-195 TEAFSVI
+195 TEAFSII

-214 DIITKTGFGVNV
+214 DIITQTGFGVNV
-226 DFADVKTMIELSNGR
+226 DFADVRTMIALSNGR

-273 RNSKGVLANI
+273 KNSRGVLANI
-283 VTPKDFA
+283 VAPKDFG
-290 LKEFER
+290 LKEYGE
-296 ASEKISEYAHE
+296 ASEKINSYAHE
-307 EANIKIGTCIDENL
+307 EANIKIGTCIDESL

-334 DDNCVKEEKEKN
+334 DDNCNKN
-346 KIDDIENKDSETDEM
+346 NEAENKDFESD
-361 YKTKDNKNIA
+361 KNDIKDNNIKNDLNTNNIIENNEN
-371 DDNNSDNSSEIKI
+371 NNSNETIIDNSKEIDLK
-384 DKNENINDKLETE
+384 DKEENINKVS
-397 NNFDLKKDINKE
+397 FE
-409 SVKTSFSNINFA
+409 SVNFA
-421 NKFKNETFNNNYR
+421 NKFKNQS
-434 ENINKNIETENLYNN
+434 L
-449 SNDSNNIENSN
+449 N
-460 NYNNFNNNEE
+460 NYNINNAENNEE
-470 KTAEKSE
+470 EDFDKEEESIEKSE
-477 YSVFNRN
+477 YAPFNKNIVNNQISKSANSIIDRN
-484 VINNRISENSEFDKN
+484 EEF
-499 EDNYSI
+499 YSRTI
-505 GTAVADIEEAEEL
+505 TTEVAEADIDIKEN
-518 REVKKDN
+518 EVKKEKPIFD
-525 EISKQFPFQVMS
+525 IMS
-537 NEERKIH
+537 DEGMKIH
-544 NDMGAKSYIFGADT
+544 NDLGAKSYIFGADT
-558 SSASTDYDNTPAFL
+558 NSSADYDEDTPAYL
-572 RRDIIARNVKKIRD
+572 RRQIIARNIRK

>member
-6 RIELADNSKGSSN
+6 RIELADNSKMNSN
-19 MDSNSLGTVIKVIG
+19 INSFNVSLGTVIKVIG

-41 VNRMIEEGL
+41 VNRMIEEKLNG
-50 QDVDFIAMNTDK
+50 VDFVAMNTDK

-94 EAAREDIAKIEE
+94 EAAKEDVAKIEE

-156 FKMKKAEAGIE
+156 LKMNRAEAGIE

-181 ENLYDMID
+181 ENLYDMVD

-195 TEAFSVI
+195 TEAFSII

-214 DIITKTGFGVNV
+214 DIITQTGFGVNV
-226 DFADVKTMIELSNGR
+226 DFADVRTMIALSNGR

-273 RNSKGVLANI
+273 KNSRGVLANI
-283 VTPKDFA
+283 VAPKDFG
-290 LKEFER
+290 LKEYGE
-296 ASEKISEYAHE
+296 AAEKINSYAHE
-307 EANIKIGTCIDENL
+307 EANIKIGTCIDESL

-334 DDNCVKEEKEKN
+334 DDNCNKN
-346 KIDDIENKDSETDEM
+346 NEAENKDFESD
-361 YKTKDNKNIA
+361 KNDIKDNNIKNDLNINNIIENNEN
-371 DDNNSDNSSEIKI
+371 NNSNETIIDNSKEIDLK
-384 DKNENINDKLETE
+384 DKEENINKVS
-397 NNFDLKKDINKE
+397 FE
-409 SVKTSFSNINFA
+409 SVNFA
-421 NKFKNETFNNNYR
+421 NKFKNQS
-434 ENINKNIETENLYNN
+434 L
-449 SNDSNNIENSN
+449 N
-460 NYNNFNNNEE
+460 NYNINNAENNNEE
-470 KTAEKSE
+470 DFDKEEESIEKSE
-477 YSVFNRN
+477 YTPFNKNIVNNQTSKSANSIIDRN
-484 VINNRISENSEFDKN
+484 EEF
-499 EDNYSI
+499 YSRTI
-505 GTAVADIEEAEEL
+505 ATEVAEADIDIKEN
-518 REVKKDN
+518 EVKKEKPIFD
-525 EISKQFPFQVMS
+525 IMS
-537 NEERKIH
+537 DEGMKIH
-544 NDMGAKSYIFGADT
+544 NDLGAKSYIFGADT
-558 SSASTDYDNTPAFL
+558 NSSADYDEDTPAYL
-572 RRDIIARNVKKIRD
+572 RRQIIARNIRK

>member
-6 RIELADNSKGSSN
+6 RIELADNSKMNSN
-19 MDSNSLGTVIKVIG
+19 INSFNVSLGTVIKVIG

-41 VNRMIEEGL
+41 VNRMIEEKLNG
-50 QDVDFIAMNTDK
+50 VDFVAMNTDK

-94 EAAREDIAKIEE
+94 EAAKEDVAKIEE

-156 FKMKKAEAGIE
+156 LKMNRAEAGIE

-181 ENLYDMID
+181 ENLYDMVD

-195 TEAFSVI
+195 TEAFSII

-214 DIITKTGFGVNV
+214 DIITQTGFGVNV
-226 DFADVKTMIELSNGR
+226 DFADVRTMIALSNGR

-273 RNSKGVLANI
+273 KNSRGVLANI
-283 VTPKDFA
+283 VAPKDFG
-290 LKEFER
+290 LKEYGE
-296 ASEKISEYAHE
+296 AAEKINSYAHE
-307 EANIKIGTCIDENL
+307 EANIKIGTCIDESL

-334 DDNCVKEEKEKN
+334 DDNCNKN
-346 KIDDIENKDSETDEM
+346 NEAENKDFESD
-361 YKTKDNKNIA
+361 KNDIKDNNIKNDLNTNNIIENNEN
-371 DDNNSDNSSEIKI
+371 NNSNETIIDNSKEIDLK
-384 DKNENINDKLETE
+384 DKEENINKVS
-397 NNFDLKKDINKE
+397 FE
-409 SVKTSFSNINFA
+409 SVNFA
-421 NKFKNETFNNNYR
+421 NKFKNQS
-434 ENINKNIETENLYNN
+434 L
-449 SNDSNNIENSN
+449 N
-460 NYNNFNNNEE
+460 NYNINNAENNNEE
-470 KTAEKSE
+470 EDFDKEEESIEKSE
-477 YSVFNRN
+477 YAPFNKNIVNNQISKSANSIIDRN
-484 VINNRISENSEFDKN
+484 EEF
-499 EDNYSI
+499 YSRMI
-505 GTAVADIEEAEEL
+505 TTEVAEADIDIKEN
-518 REVKKDN
+518 EVKKEKPIFD
-525 EISKQFPFQVMS
+525 IMS
-537 NEERKIH
+537 DEGMKIH
-544 NDMGAKSYIFGADT
+544 NDLGAKSYIFGADT
-558 SSASTDYDNTPAFL
+558 NSSADYDEDTPAYL
-572 RRDIIARNVKKIRD
+572 RRQIIARNIRK

>member
-6 RIELADNSKGSSN
+6 RIELADNSKMNSN
-19 MDSNSLGTVIKVIG
+19 INSFNVSLGTVIKVIG

-41 VNRMIEEGL
+41 VNRMIEEKLNG
-50 QDVDFIAMNTDK
+50 VDFVAMNTDK

-94 EAAREDIAKIEE
+94 EAAKEDVAKIEE

-156 FKMKKAEAGIE
+156 LKMNRAESGIE

-181 ENLYDMID
+181 ENLYEMVD

-195 TEAFSVI
+195 TEAFSII

-214 DIITKTGFGVNV
+214 DIITQTGFGVNV
-226 DFADVKTMIELSNGR
+226 DFADVRTMIALSNGR

-273 RNSKGVLANI
+273 KNSRGVLANI
-283 VTPKDFA
+283 VAPKDFG
-290 LKEFER
+290 LKEYGE
-296 ASEKISEYAHE
+296 AAEKINGYAHE
-307 EANIKIGTCIDENL
+307 EANIKIGTCIDESL

-334 DDNCVKEEKEKN
+334 DDNCNKN
-346 KIDDIENKDSETDEM
+346 NEAENKDFESD
-361 YKTKDNKNIA
+361 KNDIKDNNIKNDLNTNNIIENNEN
-371 DDNNSDNSSEIKI
+371 NNSNETIIDNSKEIDLK
-384 DKNENINDKLETE
+384 DKEENINKVS
-397 NNFDLKKDINKE
+397 FE
-409 SVKTSFSNINFA
+409 SVNFA
-421 NKFKNETFNNNYR
+421 NKFKNQS
-434 ENINKNIETENLYNN
+434 L
-449 SNDSNNIENSN
+449 N
-460 NYNNFNNNEE
+460 NYNINNAENNEE
-470 KTAEKSE
+470 EDFDKEEESIEKSE
-477 YSVFNRN
+477 YAPFNKNIVNNQISKSSNSIIDRN
-484 VINNRISENSEFDKN
+484 EEF
-499 EDNYSI
+499 YSRTI
-505 GTAVADIEEAEEL
+505 TTEVAEADIDIKEN
-518 REVKKDN
+518 EVKKEKPIFD
-525 EISKQFPFQVMS
+525 IMS
-537 NEERKIH
+537 DEGMKIH
-544 NDMGAKSYIFGADT
+544 NDLGAKSYIFGADT
-558 SSASTDYDNTPAFL
+558 NSSADYDEDTPAYL
-572 RRDIIARNVKKIRD
+572 RRQIIARNIRK

>member
-6 RIELADNSKGSSN
+6 RIELADNSKMNSN
-19 MDSNSLGTVIKVIG
+19 INSFNVSLGTVIKVIG

-41 VNRMIEEGL
+41 VNRMIEEKLNG
-50 QDVDFIAMNTDK
+50 VDFVAMNTDK

-94 EAAREDIAKIEE
+94 EAAKEDVAKIEE

-156 FKMKKAEAGIE
+156 LKMNRAEAGIE

-181 ENLYDMID
+181 ENLYDMVD

-195 TEAFSVI
+195 TEAFSII

-214 DIITKTGFGVNV
+214 DIITQTGFGVNV
-226 DFADVKTMIELSNGR
+226 DFADVRTMIALSNGR

-273 RNSKGVLANI
+273 KNSRGVLANI
-283 VTPKDFA
+283 VAPKDFG
-290 LKEFER
+290 LKEYGE
-296 ASEKISEYAHE
+296 AAEKINSYAHE
-307 EANIKIGTCIDENL
+307 EANIKIGTCIDESL

-334 DDNCVKEEKEKN
+334 DDNCNKN
-346 KIDDIENKDSETDEM
+346 NEAENKDFESD
-361 YKTKDNKNIA
+361 KNDIKDNNIKNDLNTNNIIENNEN
-371 DDNNSDNSSEIKI
+371 NNSNETIIDNSKEI
-384 DKNENINDKLETE
+384 
-397 NNFDLKKDINKE
+397 DLKDKE
-409 SVKTSFSNINFA
+409 
-421 NKFKNETFNNNYR
+421 
-434 ENINKNIETENLYNN
+434 ENINKVSFESVNFANQFKNQSL
-449 SNDSNNIENSN
+449 D
-460 NYNNFNNNEE
+460 NYNINNTENNNEE
-470 KTAEKSE
+470 EDFDKEEESIEKSE
-477 YSVFNRN
+477 YAPFNKNIVNNQISKSANSIIDRN
-484 VINNRISENSEFDKN
+484 EEF
-499 EDNYSI
+499 YSRTI
-505 GTAVADIEEAEEL
+505 ATEVAEADIDIKEN
-518 REVKKDN
+518 EVKKEKPIFD
-525 EISKQFPFQVMS
+525 IMS
-537 NEERKIH
+537 DEGMKIH
-544 NDMGAKSYIFGADT
+544 NDLGAKSYIFGADT
-558 SSASTDYDNTPAFL
+558 NSSADYDEDTPAYL
-572 RRDIIARNVKKIRD
+572 RRQIIARNIRK

>member
-6 RIELADNSKGSSN
+6 RIELADNSKINSN
-19 MDSNSLGTVIKVIG
+19 INSFNVSLGTVIKVIG

-41 VNRMIEEGL
+41 VNRMIEEKLNG
-50 QDVDFIAMNTDK
+50 VDFVAMNTDK

-94 EAAREDIAKIEE
+94 EAAKEDVAKIEE

-156 FKMKKAEAGIE
+156 LKMNRAEAGIE

-181 ENLYDMID
+181 ENLYDMVD

-195 TEAFSVI
+195 TEAFSII

-214 DIITKTGFGVNV
+214 DIITQTGFGVNV
-226 DFADVKTMIELSNGR
+226 DFADVRTMIALSNGR

-273 RNSKGVLANI
+273 KNSRGVLANI
-283 VTPKDFA
+283 VAPKDFG
-290 LKEFER
+290 LKEYGE
-296 ASEKISEYAHE
+296 AAEKINSYAHE
-307 EANIKIGTCIDENL
+307 EANIKIGTCIDESL

-334 DDNCVKEEKEKN
+334 DDNCNKN
-346 KIDDIENKDSETDEM
+346 NEAENKDFESD
-361 YKTKDNKNIA
+361 KNDIKDNNIKNDLNTNNIIENNEN
-371 DDNNSDNSSEIKI
+371 NNSNETIIDNSKEIDLK
-384 DKNENINDKLETE
+384 DKEENINKVS
-397 NNFDLKKDINKE
+397 FE
-409 SVKTSFSNINFA
+409 SVNFA
-421 NKFKNETFNNNYR
+421 NKFKNQSLDNY
-434 ENINKNIETENLYNN
+434 NINNAE
-449 SNDSNNIENSN
+449 
-460 NYNNFNNNEE
+460 NNEE
-470 KTAEKSE
+470 EEDFDKEEESIEKSE
-477 YSVFNRN
+477 YTPFNKNIVNNQISKSANSIIDRN
-484 VINNRISENSEFDKN
+484 EEF
-499 EDNYSI
+499 YSRTI
-505 GTAVADIEEAEEL
+505 ATEVAEADIDIKEN
-518 REVKKDN
+518 EVKKEKPIFD
-525 EISKQFPFQVMS
+525 IMS
-537 NEERKIH
+537 DEGMKIH
-544 NDMGAKSYIFGADT
+544 NDLGAKSYIFGADT
-558 SSASTDYDNTPAFL
+558 NSSADYDEDTPAYL
-572 RRDIIARNVKKIRD
+572 RRQIIARNIRK

>member
-6 RIELADNSKGSSN
+6 RIELADNSKMNSN
-19 MDSNSLGTVIKVIG
+19 INSFNVSLGTVIKVIG

-41 VNRMIEEGL
+41 VNRMIEEKLNG
-50 QDVDFIAMNTDK
+50 VDFVAMNTDK

-94 EAAREDIAKIEE
+94 EAAKEDVAKIEE

-156 FKMKKAEAGIE
+156 LKMNRAEAGIE

-181 ENLYDMID
+181 ENLYDMVD

-195 TEAFSVI
+195 TEAFSII

-214 DIITKTGFGVNV
+214 DIITQTGFGVNV
-226 DFADVKTMIELSNGR
+226 DFADVRTMIALSNGR

-273 RNSKGVLANI
+273 KNSRGVLANI
-283 VTPKDFA
+283 VAPKDFG
-290 LKEFER
+290 LKEYGE
-296 ASEKISEYAHE
+296 AAEKINSYAHE
-307 EANIKIGTCIDENL
+307 EANIKIGTCIDESL

-334 DDNCVKEEKEKN
+334 DDNCNKNNEAKN
-346 KIDDIENKDSETDEM
+346 KDFESDKNDIKDNNIKNDLNTNNIIENNE
-361 YKTKDNKNIA
+361 N
-371 DDNNSDNSSEIKI
+371 NNSNETIIDNSKEIDLK
-384 DKNENINDKLETE
+384 DKEENINKV
-397 NNFDLKKDINKE
+397 FFE
-409 SVKTSFSNINFA
+409 SVNFA
-421 NKFKNETFNNNYR
+421 NKFKNQS
-434 ENINKNIETENLYNN
+434 L
-449 SNDSNNIENSN
+449 N
-460 NYNNFNNNEE
+460 NYNINNAENNNEE
-470 KTAEKSE
+470 DFDKEEESIEKSE
-477 YSVFNRN
+477 YTPFNKNIVNNQISKSANSIIDRN
-484 VINNRISENSEFDKN
+484 EEF
-499 EDNYSI
+499 YSRTI
-505 GTAVADIEEAEEL
+505 ATEVAEADIDIKEN
-518 REVKKDN
+518 EVKKEKPIFD
-525 EISKQFPFQVMS
+525 IMS
-537 NEERKIH
+537 DEGMKIH
-544 NDMGAKSYIFGADT
+544 NDLGAKSYIFGADT
-558 SSASTDYDNTPAFL
+558 NSSADYDEDTPAYL
-572 RRDIIARNVKKIRD
+572 RRQIIARNIRK